1 MLFNKIVYLLLKAA
15 DVILTFLVLLIML
28 IFTAY
33 GFYTSFYN
41 TNISN
46 EALSSGRI
54 LNFSPEVTSEETD
67 NENNVSLSDLSHI
80 NEDVRGWL
88 VVDGTNINY
97 PILQGNTDFE
107 YLNTDIYGEYSLS
120 GSIFLSCTNSPD
132 FSDNYNLIYGHH
144 MENGAMFGDL
154 DKYFD
159 EGFFDTHNSGRL
171 YIMENGA
178 EQLYN
183 IKFFKLLS
191 TDAYD
196 KYVFDTS
203 NDISVSERVSYF
215 IEDAAGNN
223 DLSQLQSKLTEA
235 SDKFPKII
243 SLATCADNRTNGRTV
258 LIGYID

>member
-1 MLFNKIVYLLLKAA
+1 MCFYKVLYLLLKTA
-15 DVILTFLVLLIML
+15 DVILTVLVLFIML

-33 GFYTSFYN
+33 GLYTSFYN
-41 TNISN
+41 VNILN
-46 EALSSGRI
+46 EAVSSKKT
-54 LNFSPEVTSEETD
+54 LNFYPEITSEEDD
-67 NENNVSLSDLSHI
+67 NANSVSLSDLSHI

-107 YLNTDIYGEYSLS
+107 YLNTDLYGEFSLS

-159 EGFFDTHNSGRL
+159 EGFLDTHNSGRL
-171 YIMENGA
+171 YVMENGI
-178 EQLYN
+178 EHLYN

-203 NDISVSERVSYF
+203 SSISISERVSYF
-215 IEDAAGNN
+215 TEDTAGNN
-223 DLSQLQSKLTEA
+223 DLSQLHTELTEL
-235 SDKFPKII
+235 SDDFPKII